1 MTMTDAQ
8 STNEARRVAIT
19 GMGVATALGFEVSA
33 FWEALLAG
41 RSGIRVLQNIPGLED
56 AGIPRRIGGEVDH
69 GQLEAVLSRYRIK
82 DSDRC
87 TQLGLYTA
95 GRALEDAGF
104 STDGQEPLD
113 LETIAATGH
122 GTILWQNQSLQ
133 RFLERGY
140 RALRPTC
147 VVRAMFNRL
156 SSVASMHFRLVGAN
170 HVVSSACAS
179 GSVALGD
186 AFRQVRAGFA
196 DGVLVVSADSGMD
209 LPTFAAWNRLG
220 VLSRNPDP
228 EAASRPFDR
237 ARDGLVMGEGAA
249 AFVVESFGSARRRG
263 ARIRAEI
270 MGYGSSS
277 DATHI
282 VQPDPEGQARAIR
295 RALDSAGVTPEQVD
309 YVNAHGT
316 GTRLADEVEAGAVH
330 RALGTSMAARVPV
343 SSIKG
348 QIGHLMGAT
357 AAVEMVAAVAALES
371 GRIPANHN
379 LDDPDPTCDLR
390 FVRGSSLEAD
400 LRVVLKNTFAF
411 GGNNSVLV
419 LGRP

>member
-1 MTMTDAQ
+1 
-8 STNEARRVAIT
+8 
-19 GMGVATALGFEVSA
+19 
-33 FWEALLAG
+33 
-41 RSGIRVLQNIPGLED
+41 
-56 AGIPRRIGGEVDH
+56 
-69 GQLEAVLSRYRIK
+69 
-82 DSDRC
+82 
-87 TQLGLYTA
+87 
-95 GRALEDAGF
+95 
-104 STDGQEPLD
+104 
-113 LETIAATGH
+113 
-122 GTILWQNQSLQ
+122 
-133 RFLERGY
+133 
-140 RALRPTC
+140 
-147 VVRAMFNRL
+147 
-156 SSVASMHFRLVGAN
+156 
-170 HVVSSACAS
+170 
-179 GSVALGD
+179 
-186 AFRQVRAGFA
+186 
-196 DGVLVVSADSGMD
+196 
-209 LPTFAAWNRLG
+209 
-220 VLSRNPDP
+220 
-228 EAASRPFDR
+228 
-237 ARDGLVMGEGAA
+237 MGEGAA